1 MTFLSCYQ
9 PRATMWMVKVE
20 SLEINVG
27 NPYAPQRVTIGEVS
41 QTGGV
46 SESVE
51 RLEIIV
57 WNKMSEG

>member
-27 NPYAPQRVTIGEVS
+27 NPYAPLRVKIGEVIADRR
-41 QTGGV
+41 G
-46 SESVE
+46 
-51 RLEIIV
+51 
-57 WNKMSEG
+57 